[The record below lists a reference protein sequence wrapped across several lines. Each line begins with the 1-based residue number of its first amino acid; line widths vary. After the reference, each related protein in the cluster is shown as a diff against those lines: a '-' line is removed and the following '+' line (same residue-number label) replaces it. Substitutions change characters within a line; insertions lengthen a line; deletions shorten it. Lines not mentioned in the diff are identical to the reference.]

1 MDKIIH
7 VINSDDFLEKIKK
20 EAYRIT
26 EKSVLANLDFLINP
40 SEDTLQT
47 SLKRKK
53 SLKLSDEADDIA
65 FTILVSLMGAS
76 SLHPGFIQRCI
87 RLAFETEDSWDPHPY
102 TLHADSCYPLIKTMW
117 ASRKYRFHF
126 NHIINILN
134 NLKNRSVE
142 TDRLHRKYKMHF
154 EYMKNALVKGTVSQ
168 F

>member
-1 MDKIIH
+1 MDKIIY
-7 VINSDDFLEKIKK
+7 VINSDDFLEKMKK
-20 EAYRIT
+20 EAHRIT

-53 SLKLSDEADDIA
+53 SQKSFDDADDIA
-65 FTILVSLMGAS
+65 FTILVSLMGTS

-87 RLAFETEDSWDPHPY
+87 RLAFETEDRWDPHPY
-102 TLHADSCYPLIKTMW
+102 TLHANSCYPLIKSMW
-117 ASRKYRFHF
+117 ASSKYRFHF
-126 NHIINILN
+126 NHIIDILS

>member
-26 EKSVLANLDFLINP
+26 EKSVLANLDFLIN
-40 SEDTLQT
+40 
-47 SLKRKK
+47 R
-53 SLKLSDEADDIA
+53 
-65 FTILVSLMGAS
+65 AS

-87 RLAFETEDSWDPHPY
+87 RLAFDTENSWDPHPY

-117 ASRKYRFHF
+117 ASSKYRFHY
-126 NHIINILN
+126 NHIINILS

-142 TDRLHRKYKMHF
+142 SDRLIRKYKMHF